1 MAHRISYSSLLVRI
15 KTECNEYASHRNPI
29 RFTISTRF
37 HGPGRLSGYNR
48 PDCCTANSAF
58 SHYEFNLLNV
68 KQFILLDLRKMMIL
82 RMILL
87 GLTAADGFYSQTL
100 NAVHHYRTGYY
111 NRNSFSKCYCLQL
124 FWSIKTHIFI

>member
-1 MAHRISYSSLLVRI
+1 MNMLIIEIQFVSLFRQG
-15 KTECNEYASHRNPI
+15 
-29 RFTISTRF
+29 FTDQD
-37 HGPGRLSGYNR
+37 GY
-48 PDCCTANSAF
+48 PVIIVLTAVPQNSAF

-68 KQFILLDLRKMMIL
+68 KQFKLLDLRKMMIL

-111 NRNSFSKCYCLQL
+111 NRNGFSKCHCLRL
-124 FWSIKTHIFI
+124 FGSIKAQILI